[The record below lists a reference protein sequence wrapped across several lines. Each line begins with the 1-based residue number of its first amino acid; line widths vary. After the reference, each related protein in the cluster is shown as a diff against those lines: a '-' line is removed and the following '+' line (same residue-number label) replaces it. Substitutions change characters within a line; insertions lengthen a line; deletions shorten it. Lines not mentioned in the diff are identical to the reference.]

1 MNPKK
6 ETKVKKNTLF
16 VQSLIYNLRIH
27 TIINWIKEK
36 WHLLVKENDTP
47 HDIAIGLS
55 IGIFGGIV
63 PVIGL
68 QTVLI
73 ILLLWI
79 CRRPNYASAMFSSF
93 VMNQFT
99 FIPILY
105 MDYQVGI
112 FFIPPKQLLD
122 FMSIK
127 QLIANKDITQLLYV
141 GKGIFYPMLLGGLI
155 CGLFFSLLTYCIVLY
170 FLKLR
175 HEKKTIMENAK
186 NHLTD
191 MARYK

>member
-1 MNPKK
+1 
-6 ETKVKKNTLF
+6 
-16 VQSLIYNLRIH
+16 
-27 TIINWIKEK
+27 
-36 WHLLVKENDTP
+36 
-47 HDIAIGLS
+47 
-55 IGIFGGIV
+55 
-63 PVIGL
+63 
-68 QTVLI
+68 
-73 ILLLWI
+73 
-79 CRRPNYASAMFSSF
+79 
-93 VMNQFT
+93 
-99 FIPILY
+99 
-105 MDYQVGI
+105 
-112 FFIPPKQLLD
+112 
-122 FMSIK
+122 MSIK